1 MLPSPLHYSTMS
13 PLAPPV
19 HDPKKDLLRTAPWYW
34 GNITREAAKN
44 VLDGKPDG
52 SFLVRDAQAK
62 KGEYTLTLMKDGNEK
77 LIKICHMNGNY
88 YFVEKYPF
96 NSVVEMINYYTVNS
110 LKMYNKTL
118 DITLSNPIYCP
129 YDDDE
134 AQPQGDIRLL
144 SDEFIRCSQLLLQ
157 REQALDQKK
166 TAFNEIREELVEK
179 KLHQSVFCNAE
190 KMFRSQIALIESFMI
205 KPVNIGGGTTTT
217 GSTTGGTTG
226 SIVGGGVNN
235 VGGCNN
241 AKWQEEHEHMQDN
254 LAKLKCHLEG
264 MHNKM
269 DTLNLY
275 IKTRKEEEQLLERQI
290 NASKPELQE
299 LQLRKDKHIERL
311 KGFGLTEDD
320 LNVILEMG
328 FDQWKQYFE
337 KASNQPHRNEA
348 LWFLKDAKR
357 RDAEELLKD
366 APTGTFLIRARDA
379 GHYALSIV
387 CKAGIHHCI
396 IYETETGFGFAAPY
410 NIYSSLKK
418 LVEHYAS
425 NSLEEHNDTL
435 TTVLRTPV
443 LYWVQNKQHILTQM
457 QEELELE
464 QEQERLAAQESTE
477 LMPPPAVTSLQ
488 AAAMAMPSSA
498 PIPMTRVRDHHHH
511 SGHDTV
517 DASLG
522 SSETETPPAST
533 SPSNFSTSQ

>member
-1 MLPSPLHYSTMS
+1 MS
-13 PLAPPV
+13 PLAAPV
-19 HDPKKDLLRTAPWYW
+19 HDPKKDVLRSQPWYW
-34 GNITREAAKN
+34 GNITREVAKN

-88 YFVEKYPF
+88 GFVEKYLF

-118 DITLSNPIYCP
+118 DITLSNPIFCP
-129 YDDDE
+129 YDDDD
-134 AQPQGDIRLL
+134 AQPQGDIRFL

-166 TAFNEIREELVEK
+166 TAFNEIREELLEK

-190 KMFRSQIALIESFMI
+190 KMFRSQIALIESFMV
-205 KPVNIGGGTTTT
+205 KPVNVGGGGGGTTTGT
-217 GSTTGGTTG
+217 TTGATA
-226 SIVGGGVNN
+226 GGVGVNN
-235 VGGCNN
+235 VGGCNS
-241 AKWQEEHEHMQDN
+241 AKWQEEQEHMQDN
-254 LAKLKCHLEG
+254 LAKLKVHLES
-264 MHNKM
+264 MHSKM
-269 DTLNLY
+269 ETLDLY
-275 IKTRKEEEQLLERQI
+275 IKSRKENEQLLERQI
-290 NASKPELQE
+290 NATKPELQE
-299 LQLRKDKHIERL
+299 LQSRKDKYIERL

-357 RDAEELLKD
+357 RDAEELLKG
-366 APTGTFLIRARDA
+366 APTGTFLIRVRDA
-379 GHYALSIV
+379 GHYALSIM

-396 IYETETGFGFAAPY
+396 IYETETGYGFAAPY

-457 QEELELE
+457 QEELEFE
-464 QEQERLAAQESTE
+464 QEQECLAQESSE
-477 LMPPPAVTSLQ
+477 LMPPPPQTT
-488 AAAMAMPSSA
+488 MASSA
-498 PIPMTRVRDHHHH
+498 PIPTTRVRDHHR

-517 DASLG
+517 DATLG
-522 SSETETPPAST
+522 SSETETPPASV

>member
-1 MLPSPLHYSTMS
+1 MQIKMLPSPLHYSTMR
-13 PLAPPV
+13 PQAPAV
-19 HDPKKDLLRTAPWYW
+19 HDPKKDELRTAPWYW
-34 GNITREAAKN
+34 GNITREEAKN
-44 VLDGKPDG
+44 VLFGKPDG

-77 LIKICHMNGNY
+77 LIKICHINGNY
-88 YFVEKYPF
+88 GFVEKYQF
-96 NSVVEMINYYTVNS
+96 NSVVEMINYYTINS

-129 YDDDE
+129 FDDDD
-134 AQPQGDIRLL
+134 AQPQGDIRVL
-144 SDEFIRCSQLLLQ
+144 SDEFIRCSQILLQ

-166 TAFNEIREELVEK
+166 TAFNEIREELRER
-179 KLHQSVFCNAE
+179 KLHQCAFANAE
-190 KMFRSQIALIESFMI
+190 KMFRNQIELFESYMLNANKENPELQLQYNLSNLKAYLKEVVGQMETMNLDI
-205 KPVNIGGGTTTT
+205 K
-217 GSTTGGTTG
+217 
-226 SIVGGGVNN
+226 
-235 VGGCNN
+235 
-241 AKWQEEHEHMQDN
+241 A
-254 LAKLKCHLEG
+254 
-264 MHNKM
+264 
-269 DTLNLY
+269 
-275 IKTRKEEEQLLERQI
+275 RKEDEQLLERQI

-328 FDQWKQYFE
+328 FDKWKQYYD
-337 KASNQPHRNEA
+337 KASNQPHRNES
-348 LWFLKDAKR
+348 LWFLKDVKR
-357 RDAEELLKD
+357 RDAEELLKG
-366 APTGTFLIRARDA
+366 APTGTFLIRVRDA

-410 NIYSSLKK
+410 NIYSSLNK
-418 LVEHYAS
+418 LVEHYAC

-443 LYWVQNKQHILTQM
+443 LYWLEDKQNVLAQL
-457 QEELELE
+457 QEELESE
-464 QEQERLAAQESTE
+464 EQERLAQEAK
-477 LMPPPAVTSLQ
+477 LMT
-488 AAAMAMPSSA
+488 AMTAMTASSA
-498 PIPMTRVRDHHHH
+498 PIPTTRSRDH